1 MHKARGGIIAALA
14 ILLLAIGCG
23 SWDRD
28 RVLALEEV
36 EGVYF
41 SGGVEDRWAFP
52 KWQKIRNA
60 DSVRAECAYYNPGH
74 FSRVRVVLVSTETTG
89 AGVLDGVDRL
99 YIHVPRGRVL
109 TGSRIRHNY
118 PALQRKLC
126 PAIKD
131 WGT

>member
-41 SGGVEDRWAFP
+41 PLGGGLLGLGAAETRRN
-52 KWQKIRNA
+52 WQKIRSA
-60 DSVRAECAYYNPGH
+60 DSVRAECAFNYTDFGP
-74 FSRVRVVLVSTETTG
+74 FSRVRVVL
-89 AGVLDGVDRL
+89 DGVDHL
-99 YIHVPRGRVL
+99 EILVPG
-109 TGSRIRHNY
+109 
-118 PALQRKLC
+118 
-126 PAIKD
+126 KD
-131 WGT
+131 VC